1 MRRSQY
7 EGGGVPYH
15 AGRQARQPGYFGRQ
29 DFCEQ
34 ARWPLCGEAYEK
46 TVMTDYFS
54 EHDAVLE
61 NKLGIEDPEQLK
73 KAEAEIVFLRLVE
86 LGNEPIQG
94 AFDLS
99 I

>member
-1 MRRSQY
+1 
-7 EGGGVPYH
+7 
-15 AGRQARQPGYFGRQ
+15 
-29 DFCEQ
+29 
-34 ARWPLCGEAYEK
+34 
-46 TVMTDYFS
+46 MTDYFS